1 MHNCVSIK
9 YYIIT
14 VLYVGIDKMPIFSK
28 KSDRRKADG
37 DKKPQPP
44 PLPPPPEAQKPRPQS
59 TFPIP
64 HRHEL
69 VFHCQLAHG
78 SSTREIKD
86 FASVK
91 DLYSRVAKAFEI
103 ESEEVC
109 TTTIS
114 HMNMPI
120 VGVV

>member
-1 MHNCVSIK
+1 
-9 YYIIT
+9 
-14 VLYVGIDKMPIFSK
+14 MPLFSK
-28 KSDRRKADG
+28 KSDRRKAADG
-37 DKKPQPP
+37 DKKKPQQ
-44 PLPPPPEAQKPRPQS
+44 PLPPPPEAPKPRPQP

-91 DLYSRVAKAFEI
+91 DLYTRVAKAFEI
-103 ESEEVC
+103 EPEEVGIH
-109 TTTIS
+109 TYNV
-114 HMNMPI
+114 H
-120 VGVV
+120 VV